1 MCYREDANVCYSF
14 LSQNSFLLE
23 CLLDWSSLI
32 YILVFCLMDDE
43 VPLALSQDVFCD
55 ISLFSLFING
65 LLPNV
70 FREGYGCV
78 L

>member
-1 MCYREDANVCYSF
+1 
-14 LSQNSFLLE
+14 
-23 CLLDWSSLI
+23 
-32 YILVFCLMDDE
+32 MDDE

-70 FREGYGCV
+70 FMEGYGCV